1 MKIFNLFEIEDK
13 LQIVD
18 VGAAAINEVPTYK
31 DLFDLDLA
39 RLYLF
44 DGDERQIDDI
54 KNTYGDDNVK
64 IFNTF
69 LFDGHDHN
77 LYICSPN
84 SGMTSL
90 FKPKQKALDFFNG
103 FKNYGAFNAIEK
115 IKTTKL
121 DNLPELNGIDFI
133 KLDTQGAELEILKN
147 GTKNLKNSIAIQLE
161 VSFFNLYENQPT
173 FGDVDIYLRSIG
185 FVPHCFLDVKR
196 WSITPTIFAGNY
208 RTPGNQL
215 LESDIIYIK
224 DPISLVSFS
233 DIQLQKLAVL
243 SHYCFKS
250 IDLCVY
256 LLIEMEKRSL
266 IKSSGHKEYI
276 ENLSKFS

>member
-1 MKIFNLFEIEDK
+1 LNIFNLFTIEEK
-13 LQIVD
+13 LQIAD
-18 VGAAAINEVPTYK
+18 VGAAAINETPIYK
-31 DLFDLDLA
+31 KLFDLNLA
-39 RLYLF
+39 YLYLF
-44 DGDERQIDDI
+44 DGDERQINNI
-54 KNTYGDDNVK
+54 KNTYGVDNVK

-69 LFDGHDHN
+69 LFDGQQHN
-77 LYICSPN
+77 LYICPPN

-90 FKPKQKALDFFNG
+90 FKPKKEALDFFNG
-103 FKNYGAFNAIEK
+103 FNKFGAFNSVEK

-121 DNLPELNGIDFI
+121 DDLSEPDEIDFI

-147 GTKNLKNSIAIQLE
+147 GKKCLKNSLAIQLE

-173 FGDVDIYLRSIG
+173 FGDIDTYLRSIG

-196 WSITPTIFAGNY
+196 WSITPTIFDGNY
-208 RTPGNQL
+208 RKPGNQL

-224 DPISLVSFS
+224 DPITLISFS

-266 IKSSGHKEYI
+266 IKNSAHKEYI
-276 ENLSKFS
+276 KNLAIF